1 MRKLKFYVCS
11 YRLLSSLMLLRYDI
25 KDYDPVRLNSMW
37 KGINEKFSMKKVNT
51 FNVKLIPFKLLVPF
65 FSVCQ

>member
-1 MRKLKFYVCS
+1 
-11 YRLLSSLMLLRYDI
+11 MLLRYDI